1 MYSAL
6 NKFTFDSSVS
16 KSKLARNSFVSF
28 RRRVR
33 RAGDRDRVP
42 DSNLPAAGAPTTI
55 DSPEEPNDPV

>member
-1 MYSAL
+1 M
-6 NKFTFDSSVS
+6 
-16 KSKLARNSFVSF
+16 SF

-33 RAGDRDRVP
+33 RAGDRDRVS